1 MGDTG
6 ADRVEAVVTVAVL
19 LPPRSMLEGWTALDT
34 VLVEYT
40 KGTETFVAEL
50 CVRKVGDTGA
60 DRVEAVVTGAVLLP
74 PCSML
79 EGWTALD
86 TVLVE
91 FTNGIET
98 FVAKLCA
105 RKVGDTGADRVEA
118 VVPVAVLLPPC
129 SMLEGWMALYRLLVE
144 FTDGSDTFIAELCGR
159 KVGDT

>member
-1 MGDTG
+1 MRTRVETPAAELCRRRVGDTG

-50 CVRKVGDTGA
+50 C
-60 DRVEAVVTGAVLLP
+60 
-74 PCSML
+74 
-79 EGWTALD
+79 
-86 TVLVE
+86 
-91 FTNGIET
+91 
-98 FVAKLCA
+98 A

-118 VVPVAVLLPPC
+118 VVVAVLLPPR

>member
-1 MGDTG
+1 MRTRVETPAAELCRRRVGDTG

-79 EGWTALD
+79 EGW
-86 TVLVE
+86 
-91 FTNGIET
+91 
-98 FVAKLCA
+98 
-105 RKVGDTGADRVEA
+105 
-118 VVPVAVLLPPC
+118 
-129 SMLEGWMALYRLLVE
+129 SALYRLMVE

>member
-1 MGDTG
+1 MRTRVETPAAELFRRRVGDTG

-50 CVRKVGDTGA
+50 C
-60 DRVEAVVTGAVLLP
+60 
-74 PCSML
+74 
-79 EGWTALD
+79 
-86 TVLVE
+86 
-91 FTNGIET
+91 
-98 FVAKLCA
+98 A

-118 VVPVAVLLPPC
+118 VVPVAVLLPPR